1 LPAQASEMNTKANAE
16 RCGVDGLSQGAVA
29 YHGQLA
35 AGWERRYQKRSFQ
48 ARRAV
53 LVECLEALD
62 LEGNTWLDAGCG
74 TGTLSRLLVE
84 RGCRVLG
91 VDAAM
96 AMVEAADQLAPHGD
110 QSVHLKF
117 ERVETI
123 AQLPLASD
131 SCDGVLCSSVL
142 EYVSDVDACLKEFAR
157 VLRPGGLLL
166 VSVPNRHSIV
176 RLTQAAWYRLGKWLG
191 RSWVAFM
198 DYSRNQYSA
207 DEFERRLAASGFLSE
222 RIVAFGSPLPAC
234 AQRSRYGGSL
244 LMFMAR
250 KT

>member
-1 LPAQASEMNTKANAE
+1 MNTEANAE
-16 RCGVDGLSQGAVA
+16 PCAVDGESQGAVA

-35 AGWERRYQKRSFQ
+35 ASWERRYQKRSFQ
-48 ARRAV
+48 ARQAV
-53 LVECLEALD
+53 LADCLESHD
-62 LEGNTWLDAGCG
+62 LAGASWLDAGCG
-74 TGTLSRLLVE
+74 TGTLSRFLAA
-84 RGCRVLG
+84 RGCTVLG
-91 VDAAM
+91 VDAATE
-96 AMVEAADQLAPHGD
+96 MVEAADQLALHGD
-110 QSVHLKF
+110 QSMHLRF

-123 AQLPLASD
+123 AQLPLKND

-176 RLTQAAWYRLGKWLG
+176 RRTQAGCFRLGKWLG
-191 RSWVAFM
+191 RSWIAFM

-207 DEFERRLAASGFLSE
+207 NEFERRLAASGFLSE

-244 LMFMAR
+244 LMFVAR
-250 KT
+250 RS